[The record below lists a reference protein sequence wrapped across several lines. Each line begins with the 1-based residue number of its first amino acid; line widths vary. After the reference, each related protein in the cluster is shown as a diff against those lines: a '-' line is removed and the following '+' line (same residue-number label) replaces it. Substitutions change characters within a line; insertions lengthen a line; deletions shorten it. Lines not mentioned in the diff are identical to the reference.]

1 VTGATTRDATAADLP
16 AIDALFRES
25 FVATFGHLYA
35 PEDLAAFLDGFTLAA
50 WTREFESADHRFRV
64 AEDDRGMIGYAK
76 IGDLTLPA
84 QTDAKTVEL
93 RQLYLTER
101 AKGGGVAQALMAWVI
116 DTARER
122 GADEL
127 WLSVYV
133 DNHRARRFYERY
145 GFETQGLYAFK
156 VGNHLDEDHLMRLEL

>member
-1 VTGATTRDATAADLP
+1 MTRDATAADLP

-25 FVATFGHLYA
+25 FVATFGHLYV
-35 PEDLAAFLDGFTLAA
+35 PEDLAAFLGQFTLEA
-50 WTREFESADHRFRV
+50 WTREFHSADHRFRI
-64 AEDDRGMIGYAK
+64 AEDEQGLTGYAK

-84 QTDAKTVEL
+84 QTEAKTVEL

-101 AKGGGVAQALMAWVI
+101 AKGNGTAQALMDWVL

-122 GADEL
+122 GAGEL

-156 VGNHLDEDHLMRLEL
+156 VGNHLDEDHLMRLKL